1 MSANGASHNELD
13 LLRDYHNNESR
24 VYVTYVTVKWRH
36 VRNRQ
41 AVLLCAKVSGGRLG
55 PAPNVKFPE
64 NISQMVANRP
74 GADIRLIGDLLV

>member
-1 MSANGASHNELD
+1 MSAHGASHNELD

-41 AVLLCAKVSGGRLG
+41 AILLCAKGIWQPPRFGTEREVFG
-55 PAPNVKFPE
+55 KYFPDGCE
-64 NISQMVANRP
+64 PSR
-74 GADIRLIGDLLV
+74 R